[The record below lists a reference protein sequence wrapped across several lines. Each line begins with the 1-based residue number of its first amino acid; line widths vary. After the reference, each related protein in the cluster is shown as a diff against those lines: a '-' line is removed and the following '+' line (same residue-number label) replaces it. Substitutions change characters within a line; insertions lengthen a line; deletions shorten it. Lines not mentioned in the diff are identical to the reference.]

1 MVSELY
7 PDLKIHGVNE
17 VDSARS
23 VIGLG
28 SDQKFD
34 HADCCHPLPGERIVG
49 ITFRGQG
56 VVVHTIDCNNLQ
68 HYEKQMDR
76 WLDLHWRDGQ
86 HAATH
91 LVRIQITILNGAG
104 VMGRIC
110 TLIGD
115 QSANIADMHF
125 VDRKPDYFKL
135 IIDLELRDVSQL
147 HMVLTALEA
156 ENDVAEVCRHRDPDL
171 GIDIASF
178 NDE

>member
-1 MVSELY
+1 MVAELY
-7 PDLKIHGVNE
+7 PDLQLHVEDE
-17 VDSARS
+17 VDVERS

-28 SDQKFD
+28 AEQKFD
-34 HADCCHPLPGERIVG
+34 HAVCCHPLPGERIVG

-56 VVVHTIDCNNLQ
+56 VVVHTIDCRNLQ
-68 HYEKQMDR
+68 HYENQMDR

-91 LVRIQITILNGAG
+91 PARIQITIRNGAG

-110 TLIGD
+110 SLIGE
-115 QSANIADMHF
+115 QSANISDMHF

-135 IIDLELRDVSQL
+135 IVDLELRDVSQL

-156 ENDVAEVCRHRDPDL
+156 ENDVAEVGRHRDPDL
-171 GIDIASF
+171 GIDIASY
-178 NDE
+178 DGE